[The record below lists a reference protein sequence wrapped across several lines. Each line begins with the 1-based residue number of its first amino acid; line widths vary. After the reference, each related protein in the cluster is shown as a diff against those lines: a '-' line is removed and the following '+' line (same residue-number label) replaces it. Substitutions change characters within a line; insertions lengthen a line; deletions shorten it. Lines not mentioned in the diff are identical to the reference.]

1 LEKYIWVS
9 FYLIKDEFVVFWVK
23 THQGGTK
30 SKDIQ
35 TKFKMEGSRIM
46 NNVDFDISNVSF
58 ETEGEVGDIKYR
70 FHFFYTDPKTQ
81 KKKRIRFSFF
91 FKFFSPWVF
100 LLF

>member
-1 LEKYIWVS
+1 
-9 FYLIKDEFVVFWVK
+9 
-23 THQGGTK
+23 
-30 SKDIQ
+30 
-35 TKFKMEGSRIM
+35 M

-91 FKFFSPWVF
+91 LNFLVLGYFFYSKLKSMTF
-100 LLF
+100 LCIILEKVKMQKS